1 MNFTIY
7 ALQYKDTETFFPKK
21 GRWEDGEY
29 KVTMLPLSSE
39 QVKFWPTKIG
49 AVRALNHE
57 YGFRHRDT
65 RREDFHIV
73 KITLESTGMER
84 VN

>member
-7 ALQYKDTETFFPKK
+7 ALQYKDTETFFPKE
-21 GRWEDGEY
+21 GTWEDREY

-39 QVKFWPTKIG
+39 KVKFWPTKIG

-57 YGFRHRDT
+57 YGFRHGNT